1 MKLSCASLQNAAG
14 RLISVKVAVQLPT
27 DSKINKLSFVL
38 YLKHKN
44 HFWGYDPQQ
53 FLHLYIC
60 CDLYLGWLVLDLE
73 P

>member
-38 YLKHKN
+38 YLKTT
-44 HFWGYDPQQ
+44 FEAIILSLFSTYTV
-53 FLHLYIC
+53 
-60 CDLYLGWLVLDLE
+60 YL
-73 P
+73 